1 MARRRSRRKKQRGG
15 PKSGPETTP
24 GEPTPEDRPDDQAP
38 ADGEGATTGGPLVP
52 WRTRMTEVQAA
63 VRAWSRL
70 HYAEAIDAWLRERF
84 EDPDAPEH
92 VRDVDQAIDDFVC
105 SVGSSG
111 DDPSILAVWC
121 GQAETGQLA
130 EDDGGGTDPE
140 TVAQA
145 RRWERERH
153 RGVFLL
159 QRGQRDQLALWDP
172 LEGAPLTLHLL
183 SKLPAREAEAL
194 VRGTVVTAVYQ
205 PWMARLVAVGTE
217 YFTDPR
223 AIQLFREQTLEAERA
238 WHEAPAAAPAPTR
251 KKTSPTS

>member
-15 PKSGPETTP
+15 PKAEAARAA
-24 GEPTPEDRPDDQAP
+24 PTPAEAAGTEAP
-38 ADGEGATTGGPLVP
+38 AGGEALIP
-52 WRTRMTEVQAA
+52 WRTRMGDVQSA

-84 EDPDAPEH
+84 EDPDALEH
-92 VRDVDQAIDDFVC
+92 AKDVEQAIDDFVC
-105 SVGSSG
+105 GPGSSG

-121 GQAETGQLA
+121 GQVETGQLTDDTLGVADA
-130 EDDGGGTDPE
+130 ED
-140 TVAQA
+140 VAQA

-153 RGVFLL
+153 RGVFVL
-159 QRGQRDQLALWDP
+159 QRAQRDHVALWDP

-183 SKLPAREAEAL
+183 AKLPAREVEAL
-194 VRGTVVTAVYQ
+194 ARGTVVTAVYQ

-251 KKTSPTS
+251 KKTSPA